1 MSKTDLEQGLNL
13 TNDGK
18 VPARRFPEF
27 RNFPL
32 WQKLQLNQVLDYAR
46 PDKYIVNST
55 NYKTAGIPVL
65 TANKSFVLGYT
76 QEDFGIY
83 EYLPVV
89 IFDDFTTDKKF
100 VDFPFKIKSSAIKIL
115 KPKNNEDLKF
125 IFEVMNQI
133 KFEVSDHKRHYISE
147 YQNLVVKIPEFTEQK
162 KIADCLTSLDNL
174 ISQKQSEL
182 GALAKYKKGLLQQ
195 LFPQGDHS
203 LPAKRFPEFENS
215 PPWQEKKLSD
225 IFNIIDGDRG
235 GNYPKEREFFRE
247 GFCLFL
253 NAKNVT
259 TNGFN
264 FSNCNFMSQEK
275 DSKLRA
281 GRLNNLDFVLTTRG
295 SIGNVAY
302 NKDIPYQVM
311 RINSGMVILRKKVD
325 NDVVHEYC
333 DIFFKSDIFIQ
344 QVQIMGFGSVQPQL
358 TVGIIN
364 NFNLPIPKQP
374 EEQRQIA
381 DCLTSLDSLIDLK
394 QQELDKLGIYKKGLL
409 QQLLVQG

>member
-115 KPKNNEDLKF
+115 KPKNNENLKF

-195 LFPQGDHS
+195 LFPQGNHN

-215 PPWQEKKLSD
+215 PPWQSGILGD
-225 IFNIIDGDRG
+225 IGKVCMCKRVMKHETSETG
-235 GNYPKEREFFRE
+235 
-247 GFCLFL
+247 
-253 NAKNVT
+253 
-259 TNGFN
+259 
-264 FSNCNFMSQEK
+264 
-275 DSKLRA
+275 
-281 GRLNNLDFVLTTRG
+281 
-295 SIGNVAY
+295 
-302 NKDIPYQVM
+302 DIPFYKIGTFGKKADAYISEELYYDYKQRYSFPRQGDILISASGTIGRTVVYNGEPAYFQDSNIVWISNDETKVTNKFL
-311 RINSGMVILRKKVD
+311 RYLYEIVKWVTDNSTIARLYNDNLTSIKIL
-325 NDVVHEYC
+325 Y
-333 DIFFKSDIFIQ
+333 
-344 QVQIMGFGSVQPQL
+344 PQ
-358 TVGIIN
+358 
-364 NFNLPIPKQP
+364 QP
-374 EEQRQIA
+374 EEQNAIA
-381 DCLTSLDSLIDLK
+381 GCLTSLDNLISQK
-394 QQELDKLGIYKKGLL
+394 RRELDTLSCYKKGLL